1 MPLAGRM
8 KLKTFLFLLVG
19 GVVVCGG
26 GGLLT
31 VGTVGTFAVLD
42 GASDNKK
49 PSTQSAR
56 KKPSAATGTASAS
69 KSTRAELDKLL
80 VASGRRSL
88 TGKKEKD
95 IASGKPYKVNLYQ
108 DDGHQTVNRAK
119 VDLDRDNRWDEKW
132 TFSGDGITRQV
143 SPNDNEQYSQE
154 YQWTGE
160 RVVECGEHRC
170 DRGKAGTKTGAKTG
184 RAVDRYLLGQV
195 GRDIGTKKLKDTT
208 RGKLYKVNLYQDDGH
223 SSVNRAKVDLDR
235 DDKWDEKWTF
245 KGDTVQRK
253 VAPKDDEQYTR
264 TLHWTGSA
272 WE

>member
-8 KLKTFLFLLVG
+8 KLKTFLLLLVG

-26 GGLLT
+26 GSLFTMGT
-31 VGTVGTFAVLD
+31 IGTVAILD
-42 GASDNKK
+42 VASKK
-49 PSTQSAR
+49 TDPPTSSAR
-56 KKPSAATGTASAS
+56 KKPSASTGAGSAS
-69 KSTRAELDKLL
+69 KSTRAEVDKLL
-80 VASGRRSL
+80 LGSGRRSL

-119 VDLDRDNRWDEKW
+119 VDLDRDNKWDEKW

-154 YQWTGE
+154 YQWTGS
-160 RVVECGEHRC
+160 GWSSAGSTATA
-170 DRGKAGTKTGAKTG
+170 GKNSTKTGAKTG

-208 RGKLYKVNLYQDDGH
+208 RGKPYKVNLYQDDGH

-253 VAPKDDEQYTR
+253 VAPEDDEQYTR
-264 TLHWTGSA
+264 TLHWTGSG

>member
-31 VGTVGTFAVLD
+31 VGTVGTVAVMD
-42 GASDNKK
+42 GASKQK
-49 PSTQSAR
+49 APSTSSAR
-56 KKPSAATGTASAS
+56 KKPSAASGTASAS
-69 KSTRAELDKLL
+69 KSTRGELDKLL
-80 VASGRRSL
+80 VARGQRSL

-108 DDGHQTVNRAK
+108 DDGHQT
-119 VDLDRDNRWDEKW
+119 
-132 TFSGDGITRQV
+132 
-143 SPNDNEQYSQE
+143 
-154 YQWTGE
+154 
-160 RVVECGEHRC
+160 
-170 DRGKAGTKTGAKTG
+170 
-184 RAVDRYLLGQV
+184 
-195 GRDIGTKKLKDTT
+195 
-208 RGKLYKVNLYQDDGH
+208 
-223 SSVNRAKVDLDR
+223 VNRAKVDLDR

-264 TLHWTGSA
+264 TLHWTGSG